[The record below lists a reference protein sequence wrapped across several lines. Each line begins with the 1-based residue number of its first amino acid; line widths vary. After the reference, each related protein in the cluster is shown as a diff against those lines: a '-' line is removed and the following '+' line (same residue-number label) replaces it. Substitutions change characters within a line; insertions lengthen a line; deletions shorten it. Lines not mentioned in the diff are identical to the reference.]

1 MTPDKFLVKASWNE
15 AFASLT
21 DIQLGQLMRAVFS
34 YAMTGSLMPTT
45 ADQAVRVAF
54 DFIRL
59 DIDEDRA
66 KYKARCERN
75 RANAQKRWS
84 KRKPANAK
92 KSKPNTTRVRE
103 THSAMPE
110 VSNITPARQKLI
122 NERLAEYK
130 GDKRVIRNA
139 FELALHTPFLNG
151 KGPKHWIADFDWIL
165 HPDHFPRI
173 LEGSYGAPVYPKAEQ
188 PLPERKQMSPEESQ
202 MARRQQAQRRKHKSS
217 CARTFLLL
225 SMLPMPIPSRSM
237 HASPSLP
244 TTTAQCN
251 ASASYGLLLQ
261 PLPAPLNQHRYD
273 ITTGDRAMACVSS
286 RCHTARSHLGWS
298 RDRMPAVVQQHTQI
312 TKSTI

>member
-34 YAMTGSLMPTT
+34 YAKTGSLMPTT

-84 KRKPANAK
+84 KNTEKKK
-92 KSKPNTTRVRE
+92 KSASTKPKKPSSKNTDPDAAIQDGNVNYSSLLNYWNSRVRAS
-103 THSAMPE
+103 HSSMPE
-110 VSNITPARQKLI
+110 ISSITPARQKLI
-122 NERLAEYK
+122 SDRLSEYN

-139 FELALHTPFLNG
+139 FETALHTPFLNG
-151 KGPKHWIADFDWIL
+151 KGPKKWVADFDWIL

-188 PLPERKQMSPEESQ
+188 PLPERKQMSPEETQ
-202 MARRQQAQRRKHKSS
+202 MARRQQAQRRQQEAQEQLRKNILAAINAANANPKSLH
-217 CARTFLLL
+217 ARLAFTTYNNGTMQRLGIVWT
-225 SMLPMPIPSRSM
+225 P
-237 HASPSLP
+237 P
-244 TTTAQCN
+244 TATADTTK
-251 ASASYGLLLQ
+251 SASL
-261 PLPAPLNQHRYD
+261 
-273 ITTGDRAMACVSS
+273 
-286 RCHTARSHLGWS
+286 
-298 RDRMPAVVQQHTQI
+298 
-312 TKSTI
+312 